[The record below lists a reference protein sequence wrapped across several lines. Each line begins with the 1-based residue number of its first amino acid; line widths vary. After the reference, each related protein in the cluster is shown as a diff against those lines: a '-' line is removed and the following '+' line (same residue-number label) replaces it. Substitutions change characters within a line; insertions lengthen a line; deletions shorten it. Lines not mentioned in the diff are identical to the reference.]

1 MYYLIVLTDTKNAA
15 IFHALHAMLAPS
27 SKKVTRDENGKKSY
41 IKYSIKDS
49 QETFMVFG
57 ESVEAMQAHI
67 EKLRNLG
74 HPIQPF
80 ILVIGSIFYQREI
93 LVYFDSI
100 LYKLH
105 SILRAVEVCYKLFH
119 LFNLQYPIESDIV
132 WLFIQKYLFCFS
144 SKYDKPYHKLSQIL
158 SELNNK

>member
-1 MYYLIVLTDTKNAA
+1 M
-15 IFHALHAMLAPS
+15 FAPS
-27 SKKVTRDENGKKSY
+27 SKKVTKDENGKKNH

-49 QETFMVFG
+49 QDTLMVFG
-57 ESVEAMQAHI
+57 ETVETMQAHI
-67 EKLRNLG
+67 EKFCNLG
-74 HPIQPF
+74 NPIQPF
-80 ILVIGSIFYQREI
+80 ILIVGSIFHQKEI

-105 SILRAVEVCYKLFH
+105 SVLRAVEVSYKIFH

-132 WLFIQKYLFCFS
+132 WLFIQKYFFCFS

-158 SELNNK
+158 SELNINKDL